1 MSRSG
6 LLLAV
11 AALALCAAWAVYAQ
25 GPGPLAAGAP
35 SETEQCVA
43 CTTPACES
51 AGCSG
56 GCGYSGG
63 CMAWPAFADKD
74 SDGVCDTPG
83 TCAKRANGGC
93 GGQKGCGR
101 RCSSL

>member
-1 MSRSG
+1 MSKKSG

-11 AALALCAAWAVYAQ
+11 AALAVLAAWAAYGYAQ
-25 GPGPLAAGAP
+25 GPGPLAAGTP
-35 SETEQCVA
+35 SVTEQCVA

-56 GCGYSGG
+56 GC
-63 CMAWPAFADKD
+63 MAWPAFADKD
-74 SDGVCDTPG
+74 NDGVCDTAG
-83 TCAKRANGGC
+83 TCAKQANGGC

>member
-1 MSRSG
+1 MSKKSG

-11 AALALCAAWAVYAQ
+11 AALAVLVVWAVYGYAQ
-25 GPGPLAAGAP
+25 GPGPLAAGA
-35 SETEQCVA
+35 SSATEQCVA
-43 CTTPACES
+43 CETPACEP

-56 GCGYSGG
+56 GC
-63 CMAWPAFADKD
+63 MACLAFVDKD
-74 SDGVCDTPG
+74 NDGVCDTAG
-83 TCAKRANGGC
+83 TCAKRTNGGC